1 MKTEAQKRAQMKY
14 LKEKTIKKSVT
25 FQKTTDAD
33 IIEYVQNVDN
43 FQAYVKELIREDIN
57 RRAE

>member
-33 IIEYVQNVDN
+33 IIEYVQNVGN

>member
-33 IIEYVQNVDN
+33 IVEYIQNVGN

>member
-33 IIEYVQNVDN
+33 IVEYIQNVAN

-57 RRAE
+57 RRAR